1 MTPYPYEIHITVQ
14 SVPNGNAF
22 KRWCEE
28 LGVKP
33 IMLALQSQ
41 SNGMLT
47 DVMTSSVVVGTLE
60 DAHIESRRIESGL
73 RVHSLCTVRRKIETV
88 PWNPLITETVPG
100 PSNYF
105 ESHIAISVKK
115 YCGKLPKA
123 TKTELAEVCHS
134 LGLHLSANQFKND
147 AEECVYM
154 ATLREFGTTYEA
166 FKDRTN
172 AAIESLEINKY
183 NVLKSVTEYAVWD
196 SNVDHDAAW
205 MA

>member
-1 MTPYPYEIHITVQ
+1 MHYPYEIHITVQ

-33 IMLALQSQ
+33 IMLALQSK
-41 SNGMLT
+41 SNGMLQ

-73 RVHSLCTVRRKIETV
+73 RGYGLTTMRRKIETV
-88 PWNPLITETVPG
+88 PWNPLIVESEPG

-105 ESHIAISVKK
+105 ESHIAISVRK
-115 YCGKLPKA
+115 YSGKLPKA
-123 TKTELAEVCHS
+123 TKDELAAICHT
-134 LGLHLSANQFKND
+134 LDLHLSANQLKND
-147 AEECVYM
+147 VEECVYM
-154 ATLREFGTTYEA
+154 ATLRQFGTTYEA
-166 FKDRTN
+166 FKVRTDT
-172 AAIESLEINKY
+172 AVESLEFSKY
-183 NVLKSVTEYAVWD
+183 TVIKSVTEYAVWD
-196 SNVDHDAAW
+196 SNVQHDDNW